1 MSNCERLSRDALAEH
16 QLQRLHALL
25 GQVLATN
32 AFYRHKLNAA
42 GITQAED
49 IAELST
55 T

>member
-1 MSNCERLSRDALAEH
+1 MSACEHLSRDALAEH

-25 GQVLATN
+25 GQVLETN
-32 AFYRHKLNAA
+32 AFYRQKFNAA

-49 IAELST
+49 IAELRT